1 MVWTDTWE
9 RLCLLASSLSWVP
22 MVGLEERAQ
31 VSNLVDRLPEIEA
44 VKVYWQQR
52 DRLYLRGEIV
62 YRKTPDGVEQLLV
75 LKALREKFLELAHN
89 GITGG
94 HLGVHRPRWQAR
106 R

>member
-1 MVWTDTWE
+1 MAWTDTWE

-52 DRLYLRGEIV
+52 DR
-62 YRKTPDGVEQLLV
+62 
-75 LKALREKFLELAHN
+75 
-89 GITGG
+89 
-94 HLGVHRPRWQAR
+94 
-106 R
+106 